1 MMTRNFIL
9 AVAAAAPVSFGM
21 SASAGVVF
29 DNLTQGSSYSTQAG
43 TTDIYWN
50 SVYVSNTT
58 GATSLS
64 ITQIKGL
71 MYKTAG
77 YSSSWVAANGAA
89 QVEVYVAKA
98 FGTDLTNYYPTFSS
112 PSGGAASGSQVAGA
126 VSLGAV
132 TAASISTVTW
142 TPSAAV
148 TVQLNSAGLT
158 NQSCFFV
165 GFRLV
170 NNSGAK
176 VGVLRS
182 LSATPVTSG
191 AFTDNAY
198 WKSATNLAGATSG
211 PFASSTAGAV
221 NTSAYQI
228 SGDLVPAPGALALL
242 GVAGILGSRR
252 RR

>member
-1 MMTRNFIL
+1 MKTRNLIL
-9 AVAAAAPVSFGM
+9 AMAAAAPVPFGM
-21 SASAGVVF
+21 SASAGIVF
-29 DNLTQGSSYSTQAG
+29 DNLTQGSTYSTQGG

-50 SVYVSNTT
+50 AVYVPNTT

-64 ITQIKGL
+64 ITQIKGY
-71 MYKTAG
+71 MYKKSTYTG
-77 YSSSWVAANGAA
+77 GS

-98 FGTDLTNYYPTFSS
+98 FGTDLTNFYPTFSS
-112 PSGGAASGSQVAGA
+112 PSGGAATGSQVASA
-126 VSLGAV
+126 VSLGGV
-132 TAASISTVTW
+132 TQNSVSTVTW
-142 TPSAAV
+142 TPTTAV
-148 TVQLNSAGLT
+148 TVELNSGGLT

-165 GFRLV
+165 GFRFL

-176 VGVLRS
+176 VGMLRS

-198 WKSATNLAGATSG
+198 WKSATNLAGLTSG
-211 PFASSTAGAV
+211 PFSTAGAV

-228 SGDLVPAPGALALL
+228 SGDLVPGPGSLAIL